1 MTSINDVM
9 LEGIIVHKFV
19 TPKIAILTINTGNA
33 TPEPNYP
40 KVLFFGDFIKDIEM
54 NYEVK
59 DHVKIIGNIQSSRY
73 KPGIK
78 NQNTISIFG
87 EGIEH
92 AKTAI
97 KETFGVDTTASYYKF
112 KNEIKISGK
121 LIAIEKVYRNLIRL
135 KVLTRKNDRISFV
148 TLVYYTDE
156 PDIILNQ
163 FAKDDDVCIIGCV
176 QTTKKEN
183 NGETHYF
190 ENYVANSIAKAEE

>member
-1 MTSINDVM
+1 MTSTNDVM

-59 DHVKIIGNIQSSRY
+59 DHVKVIGNIQSSRY

-92 AKTAI
+92 AETAI
-97 KETFGVDTTASYYKF
+97 KETFGVETTTSYYKF

-156 PDIILNQ
+156 PDVILNQ
-163 FAKDDDVCIIGCV
+163 FAKDDDVCVIGCV

-190 ENYVANSIAKAEE
+190 ENYVANSIARAEE